1 MGLPGVELAP
11 FAGADDPLDISYYS
25 GPVEALSKSFAN

>member
-11 FAGADDPLDISYYS
+11 FVGADNPLDVSYHG
-25 GPVEALSKSFAN
+25 GPVEALSESFAD